1 MKHAVKKNQMIIT
14 ALAIMI
20 AVAGY
25 LNYSGTQLEEAVSR
39 QTTQEDQ
46 VLMENGYELTEEGE
60 VTDTP
65 GEAVLT
71 SVTGSEISASAKLT
85 REQLRAQNK
94 ETLMEV
100 INNDTIAEEQK
111 QSAIDSI
118 TSLTDI
124 AEREA
129 AAELLLDAKGFED
142 SVVSITDNSADVV
155 INMAE
160 ISDSQRAQIE
170 DIVKRKAEIPGENI
184 IITPISAEDLAE
196 IKIGDI
202 VWLDGDLMTCRDVAH
217 RRLVEYGREL
227 PYDIKDKAIFHAGP
241 IVRKIEGTEDDYEMV
256 SVGPTTSM
264 RMEKFEYEFTKLT
277 GVRVIVG
284 KGGMGPN
291 TERACKEFGAIHCV
305 FPAGC
310 AVVAATE
317 VEKIVEHHWDEL
329 GMPETL
335 WCNKVKEFGP
345 LIVSIDAQGRNLFE
359 ENKVIFNERK
369 EAAKQ
374 AIYPEVKFIK

>member
-1 MKHAVKKNQMIIT
+1 MKHMVKKNQMIIT
-14 ALAIMI
+14 ALAVMI

-39 QTTQEDQ
+39 QTSQEEQ
-46 VLMENGYELTEEGE
+46 VLMENGYDVTPEGE

-71 SVTGSEISASAKLT
+71 SVNGSEFSASAKLT

-111 QSAIDSI
+111 QSAIDSN

-184 IITPISAEDLAE
+184 IITPISAE
-196 IKIGDI
+196 
-202 VWLDGDLMTCRDVAH
+202 
-217 RRLVEYGREL
+217 
-227 PYDIKDKAIFHAGP
+227 
-241 IVRKIEGTEDDYEMV
+241 
-256 SVGPTTSM
+256 
-264 RMEKFEYEFTKLT
+264 
-277 GVRVIVG
+277 
-284 KGGMGPN
+284 
-291 TERACKEFGAIHCV
+291 
-305 FPAGC
+305 
-310 AVVAATE
+310 
-317 VEKIVEHHWDEL
+317 
-329 GMPETL
+329 
-335 WCNKVKEFGP
+335 
-345 LIVSIDAQGRNLFE
+345 
-359 ENKVIFNERK
+359 
-369 EAAKQ
+369 
-374 AIYPEVKFIK
+374 